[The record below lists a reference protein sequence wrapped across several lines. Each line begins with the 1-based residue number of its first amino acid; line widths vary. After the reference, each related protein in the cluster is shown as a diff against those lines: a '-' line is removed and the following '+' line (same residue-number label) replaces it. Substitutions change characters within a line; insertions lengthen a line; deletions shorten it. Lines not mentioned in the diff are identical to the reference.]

1 MRVNQQNE
9 RISIELANRGSQ
21 SQDSLGRARRFGL
34 NLSMAFA
41 LLLGCSAAAWQPFLP
56 TQIEQLVLAGL
67 TLALVLVKLIYRRS
81 PAVRVFLPVLFLLG
95 GYLYTSVV
103 AERFLAT
110 RLPVAQENI
119 EQLRTG
125 CIVDFPK
132 YANLDDPRAPA
143 RVLLQLQSTND
154 DRLGALDPMRTSVS
168 WYQPPKLKGGECW
181 QVKLKLRR
189 VHAEVNPG
197 GFDFERFA
205 ALRRIQAVGYVV
217 QSPANQRLS
226 EARGLLALRE
236 HISQIFAEVAA
247 IDPALSASEKAQLQR
262 ALGLAQ
268 ALAVA
273 DTRML
278 SDADWTLFRSTGI
291 THLIAISGLHITLLA
306 GFGAL
311 FGRLLTRA
319 FPQICRVLPRPQ
331 LCAILAL
338 LFASG
343 YGALAGFAVPAQ
355 RTLLMLG
362 ALLLG
367 VMFRRSQSLWQGYAL
382 ALIAVLLLDPF
393 AVLAAG
399 FWLSFAAV
407 GILLL
412 VYGQR
417 WPERGFFKNLVP
429 AQLLMSLGLLP
440 FGLLLFQQISLS
452 APIINLLA
460 VPFISLLVVPLVL
473 LGLMLSLL
481 STAFAAPVI
490 ALALILLRYFGV
502 ALEVMHTEI
511 FALLGPIVNLS
522 APGPIAFGLACAGL
536 LWLFA
541 PKALPG
547 RAFGLLLLL
556 PLFLPQQAPDHD
568 HHAIADQ
575 QFRMTLFDVGQG
587 LSALIQTRTHAVL
600 YDTGPG
606 WPEGANAGESQV
618 LPSLLALGVQR
629 LDKIVLSHADL
640 DHAGGLNAITDAYP
654 NAVLW
659 TSAVGKN
666 SNLRSRST
674 ANACQTG
681 RSWRWDGVEFKFLH
695 PNIGLPYL
703 RNQSSCVLHVSTGRS
718 ADASINS
725 GFQSALLPGDIDV
738 LIEARMLRIDP
749 TSLQA
754 DVLIA
759 AHHGSAGSN
768 SAAFLRTVN
777 PAQVWYPVGHQNR
790 FDFPRQVTRD
800 RVKAQ
805 GASEWNVSQTGAL
818 SLIFGEA
825 SAVVTAER
833 TQQFWWRGAV
843 PLTIYPNQSG
853 SGADDLE

>member
-1 MRVNQQNE
+1 
-9 RISIELANRGSQ
+9 
-21 SQDSLGRARRFGL
+21 
-34 NLSMAFA
+34 MAFA
-41 LLLGCSAAAWQPFLP
+41 LLLGCSATAWQPFLP
-56 TQIEQLVLAGL
+56 SQHEQLWLMFI
-67 TLALVLVKLIYRRS
+67 ALVMFLLALIYRLRRGVGWFW
-81 PAVRVFLPVLFLLG
+81 PALFLLG
-95 GYLYTSVV
+95 GYLYSSAI

-110 RLPVAQENI
+110 KLPVAQENS

-132 YANLDDPRAPA
+132 YANASDARAPA
-143 RVLLQLQSTND
+143 RVLMQLQATDSTD
-154 DRLGALDPMRTSVS
+154 AIRASLS
-168 WYQPPKLKGGECW
+168 WYQPPKLIGGECW
-181 QVKLKLRR
+181 QVKVKLRR
-189 VHAEVNPG
+189 VHGEVNPG

-205 ALRRIQAVGYVV
+205 ALRRIAAVGYVV
-217 QSPANQRLS
+217 ASKDNQRLS
-226 EARGLLALRE
+226 PARGLLALRE
-236 HISQIFAEVAA
+236 HISQTFAEVAA
-247 IDPALSASEKAQLQR
+247 IDPAKPASENAPKQR

-278 SDADWTLFRSTGI
+278 SDADWELFRSTGI

-311 FGRLLTRA
+311 FGRLLSTA
-319 FPQICRVLPRPQ
+319 FPSLCLWLPRPQ
-331 LCAILAL
+331 LCALLAL

-355 RTLLMLG
+355 RTLLMLA
-362 ALLLG
+362 ALLFG

-382 ALIAVLLLDPF
+382 ALIAVLLLDPL

-407 GILLL
+407 GLLLL

-417 WPERGFFKNLVP
+417 WPERGFFKSLIP

-440 FGLLLFQQISLS
+440 FGLLLFQQISIS

-473 LGLMLSLL
+473 LGLILSLL
-481 STAFAAPVI
+481 STSFAAPVI

-502 ALEVMHTEI
+502 ALEAMHTEI
-511 FALLGPIVNLS
+511 SALLAPIFNLS

-541 PKALPG
+541 PKTLPG
-547 RAFGLLLLL
+547 RGFGPLLLL
-556 PLFLPQQAPDHD
+556 PLFLPQQMPGNADQK
-568 HHAIADQ
+568 IADQ

-600 YDTGPG
+600 FDTGPG
-606 WPEGANAGESQV
+606 WPEGSNAGESQV
-618 LPSLLALGVQR
+618 LPSLLALGVKR

-654 NAVLW
+654 NAELW

-666 SNLRSRST
+666 SNLRSRT
-674 ANACQTG
+674 PAQACQTG
-681 RSWRWDGVEFKFLH
+681 QSWRWDGVEFKFLH

-703 RNQSSCVLHVSTGRS
+703 RNQSSCVLHISTGKS
-718 ADASINS
+718 ADKSINS
-725 GFQSALLPGDIDV
+725 GYQSALLPGDIDV
-738 LIEARMLRIDP
+738 LIEARMLRIDSA
-749 TSLQA
+749 SLNA

-768 SAAFLRTVN
+768 SAAFLQAVD
-777 PAQVWYPVGHQNR
+777 PKQVWYPVGHQNR
-790 FDFPRQVTRD
+790 FDFPRGVTRD
-800 RVKAQ
+800 RVQAQ
-805 GASEWNVSQTGAL
+805 GASEWNVSETGAL
-818 SLIFGEA
+818 SLMFGEA
-825 SAVVTAER
+825 GAGFTAER
-833 TQQFWWRGAV
+833 GQRFWWRGATTYT
-843 PLTIYPNQSG
+843 LAKPNR
-853 SGADDLE
+853 E